1 MKKFIVAFNG
11 IYQAFKSEFSLKFQ
25 LVVAIFIVFS
35 GVFFNL
41 CKVEWMLVIL
51 CIAGV
56 ISAELFNTAIE
67 KLCDKVE
74 PNYDKKIGLIKDI
87 SAGAVLITAIA
98 SFFVGLII
106 FLPKVSSLIYCSNA
120 F

>member
-1 MKKFIVAFNG
+1 MKKLIVALKG
-11 IYQAFKSEFSLKFQ
+11 IFQAFRSEFSLKFQ
-25 LVVAIFIVFS
+25 LVVAIFTIIA

-41 CKVEWMLVIL
+41 CKIEWVLIIL

-56 ISAELFNTAIE
+56 ISAELFNSAIE
-67 KLCDKVE
+67 KLCNKIE

-87 SAGAVLITAIA
+87 AAGAVLIA
-98 SFFVGLII
+98 SIGSVIVGLII
-106 FLPKVSSLIYCSNA
+106 FLPKISSLIYCLSA